1 MSGCGC
7 RVYERGTNYEIAYCA
22 LHSAAEEMLAQLKE
36 LRRTIDDNHWYAD
49 DLTAIIAKA
58 SEPGKE

>member
-1 MSGCGC
+1 MDEDIVGL
-7 RVYERGTNYEIAYCA
+7 RRYIRYCPF
-22 LHSAAEEMLAQLKE
+22 HSAAEEMLAQLKE
-36 LRRTIDDNHWYAD
+36 LRKTIDDDHWYAD